1 MTDFLPYVG
10 KCLYC
15 VQKHKWWRFFS
26 TIFFSLQLLLNN
38 ILLNKCG
45 ILWCIVVVCHTS
57 HGDIMCILCAFPTTY
72 WIYLKFANIW
82 RKRCVFCYIMV
93 LSVFKTFVIIWRL
106 TFNIVYSLDPIK
118 YHHFVYLVFEKLLEI
133 HKNQSHRNE
142 LNHC

>member
-1 MTDFLPYVG
+1 MTDF
-10 KCLYC
+10 CLMWANVYI
-15 VQKHKWWRFFS
+15 VYKNINGEDFFHN
-26 TIFFSLQLLLNN
+26 FFSLQLLLNN

-118 YHHFVYLVFEKLLEI
+118 YHHFVYLIFWKI
-133 HKNQSHRNE
+133 ITIP
-142 LNHC
+142 